1 MLAFLTRRISA
12 AIVMLLV
19 IGTIIFSLLII
30 VPGDPAE
37 LLLSTGGGSA
47 TPEAIANLRAKMG
60 LDDPVLQQ
68 YGTFLYNTARLDF
81 GTSIVDGGQIS
92 SAIALRLP
100 RTLEIIIVG
109 AILALAV
116 AIPAGTFAGLHSG
129 RRFDVIA
136 SGINALL
143 TSVPGF
149 VIGTLFIYF
158 FAQILGWL
166 PAGGYVPFSSNP
178 LQHLQMLVLPAL
190 TVGLHLAT
198 IVFRMTRASVL
209 EMRGHDWVR
218 TATAKGLR
226 RRLVVRRHIL
236 KNALGPVITVVGL
249 QLGILLGS
257 TVLVEFVYNWPGL
270 SGMLVSAVEQ
280 RDYPTVR
287 AIILT
292 VAAIFIG
299 INLAIDILSSFIDP
313 RIRLK

>member
-1 MLAFLTRRISA
+1 MLRFLLRRVVA
-12 AIVMLLV
+12 AAAMLLV
-19 IGTIIFSLLII
+19 VGTIIFSLLMI

-47 TPEAIANLRAKMG
+47 TPEAIANLRAEMG
-60 LDDPVLQQ
+60 LDQPVWVQ
-68 YGTFLYNTARLDF
+68 YADFLRNSLAFDF
-81 GTSIVDGGQIS
+81 GRSIVDDGSIS
-92 SAIALRLP
+92 AATALRLP

-109 AILALAV
+109 AVLALTL
-116 AIPAGTFAGLHSG
+116 AIPAGTAAGLRAG
-129 RRFDVIA
+129 GRFDIAA
-136 SGINALL
+136 SGLNALL

-158 FAQILGWL
+158 FAQTLGWL
-166 PAGGYVPFSSNP
+166 PAGGYVSFASNP
-178 LQHLQMLVLPAL
+178 GQHLQMLVLPAL

-236 KNALGPVITVVGL
+236 RNALGPVITVVGL

-270 SGMLVSAVEQ
+270 SGLLVSAVEQ

-292 VAAIFIG
+292 VAALFIG
-299 INLAIDILSSFIDP
+299 INLVIDILSSLLDP